1 MHILI
6 WWDQK
11 QSGGVDSHL
20 LSLLL
25 NWPSS
30 DDKFTIFY
38 NSKNLGAS
46 RIFPLLNNKS
56 NVKLVKFS
64 STNDF
69 DSGVLINILEV
80 IMFPFFFSFL
90 ILYAYAILYRV
101 RGAHILVANNGSYP
115 GAWSC
120 LAALIA
126 GRLLHISKRVLLVHH
141 CASTPR
147 LFWESVE
154 KFIDRAVLGSVNSV
168 LAVSR
173 ATRTTLMD
181 IRGFNTVDKPIHVIH
196 NGVSTKF
203 DASSDGG
210 HSIELRKVIGLC
222 DGVNLIAI
230 VSRLEQYK
238 GHEDLLLGFADLP
251 KAVQSQFHICFI
263 GQVDLVNKKYLTN
276 LVDFLGIK
284 NKVSFLGYI
293 AGDSGLLIQQ
303 LDILLMLTRDF
314 EGFGLTIAEAM
325 ASGTPV
331 IATNVGGVGE
341 FANSD
346 CVYLIPP
353 ASPSA
358 IAEALLTYYQD
369 KSLFLKR
376 AEIAKDQIKKFS
388 ASKMA
393 RNFRKRFWIG

>member
-11 QSGGVDSHL
+11 KPGGVDSHL
-20 LSLLL
+20 QSLIL
-25 NWPSS
+25 NWPNP

-38 NSKNLGAS
+38 NSKNIGAT

-56 NVKLVKFS
+56 NIKLIKFS

-69 DSGVLINILEV
+69 DSVVLINILEV
-80 IMFPFFFSFL
+80 VMFPIFFSFL
-90 ILYAYAILYRV
+90 ILYAYVILYRV
-101 RGAHILVANNGSYP
+101 RDAHVLVANNGSYP

-141 CASTPR
+141 SASTPR
-147 LFWESVE
+147 LFWQSVE
-154 KFIDRAVLGSVNSV
+154 KLIDRIVLGSVNSV

-181 IRGFNTVDKPIHVIH
+181 IRGFNTDVKPIHVIH
-196 NGVSTKF
+196 NGVSTQPVTY
-203 DASSDGG
+203 SDDG
-210 HSIELRKVIGLC
+210 HPTELRKVIGLC
-222 DGVNLIAI
+222 DQVNLIAI

-251 KAVQSQFHICFI
+251 EEVQREFHICFI
-263 GQVDLVNKKYLTN
+263 GEVDLANKKYLTN
-276 LVDFLGIK
+276 LIDFLGIK

-325 ASGTPV
+325 AFGTPV
-331 IATNVGGVGE
+331 IATNVGGVEE

-358 IAEALLTYYQD
+358 IAEALLNYYQD
-369 KSLFLKR
+369 KSMFLKR
-376 AEIAKDQIKKFS
+376 AEIAKDQITKFS

-393 RNFRKRFWIG
+393 LNYRKRFWIG